1 MTKTFEEWKSAVK
14 AKFDELD
21 AVRFY
26 LNEKGEERRQVFE
39 LLHELTCFCS
49 TASELVQWLDDPEGL
64 GRQDCLWLQSGHAMS
79 PINRLRMIA
88 LNEAK
93 TTEGGK

>member
-1 MTKTFEEWKSAVK
+1 MVKTFEEWKSAVK
-14 AKFDELD
+14 AQYNELD

-26 LNEKGEERRQVFE
+26 LNEKGEERRQAFD
-39 LLHELTCFCS
+39 LLYDLSNFCS
-49 TASELVQWLDDPEGL
+49 TATEMVEWLDDPEGL
-64 GRQDCLWLQSGHAMS
+64 GKQECLWLQSGHTMRS
-79 PINRLRMIA
+79 IHRLRMIA